1 MPLRTALS
9 VARQL
14 QAGWSAGFWQ
24 QGLQGGLQGG
34 EQHLHRLPLIEI
46 GSAHLLDPLQ
56 AEPLDAIEQGLMPVH
71 PLHQPIGADL
81 LRRRQQVH
89 DVADPVLI
97 KVGEPAIGAKAGTS
111 LREDGSWLHH
121 WGAPGGSIPP
131 VAPLSR
137 SVSPR
142 RGSRSLIHGCD
153 AGFGFRPG
161 LCCWWPY
168 SESSEDERAC
178 GIGSPSPSAIT
189 LCSPRR

>member
-14 QAGWSAGFWQ
+14 QAGRSAGFWQ

-46 GSAHLLDPLQ
+46 GSTHLLDPRQ

-71 PLHQPIGADL
+71 PLHQSIGADF
-81 LRRRQQVH
+81 LRWRQQRH
-89 DVADPVLI
+89 DVVDSLFI
-97 KVGEPAIGAKAGTS
+97 KVGDPAIGAKAGTS
-111 LREDGSWLHH
+111 LREYGPWLHH

-131 VAPLSR
+131 VASLSR

-142 RGSRSLIHGCD
+142 RVSCQGMAPLGPLTRTLQGLHG
-153 AGFGFRPG
+153 
-161 LCCWWPY
+161 
-168 SESSEDERAC
+168 RA
-178 GIGSPSPSAIT
+178 
-189 LCSPRR
+189 